1 MNIFVLSLDPHEA
14 AQLHCDKHV
23 VKMIIESA
31 QMLYSAHWVLESPL
45 PPNAYKKTHVNH
57 PCSKWIRES
66 IENYLWLC
74 NLAKELCKEYKFR
87 YGEHKTHKT
96 EAHIDWLTENHPIN
110 IPIREFTI
118 PPQAMPDEYK
128 HEDVVIAYKQFYRDS
143 KMKERNIVTY
153 KKRSFPDFLLSI

>member
-1 MNIFVLSLDPHEA
+1 
-14 AQLHCDKHV
+14 
-23 VKMIIESA
+23 
-31 QMLYSAHWVLESPL
+31 
-45 PPNAYKKTHVNH
+45 VNH

-66 IENYLWLC
+66 IENYLWVC
-74 NLAKELCKEYKFR
+74 TLAKELCKEYKFR

-128 HEDVVIAYKQFYRDS
+128 DEDVVTAYKQFYRDS